1 MEDSLTKFMQ
11 KIFAIFA
18 LVFVLIILPI
28 QSFAQSDDKIV
39 ILETNSGKLAIEFFS
54 EDAPNHV
61 KNFMNL
67 TESGFYDGVLFHRII
82 PGFMIQGGDPNTKN
96 SDNSNWGTG
105 GPSVSVDAEFNS
117 IKHNRGIVS
126 MARSQDPNSGGSQ
139 FFIVHQD
146 SNFLDQQYTVFG
158 RIVTN
163 ESFETLDKIASLETG
178 QRDIP
183 VNTEE
188 AKITK
193 AIIVNRSEIADLL
206 ELGEPERVNETA
218 EILEQ
223 PTEGT
228 GSQMFENEQ
237 LDVAFNVPEGWAL
250 QQPPK
255 TDETTPDVVAVGPI
269 TGQINPVISL
279 RVIEKSDTSFD
290 GFIQE
295 KNDLLNEVV
304 ETGSL
309 KIISQEKTSI
319 NGKEAYV
326 TDASGVFQTN
336 NQTFNVKFKEITIS
350 GNDNFYTFAYSNGAD
365 DFDNQLPRFDDSID
379 SFKILSD
386 ITETTPN
393 DNEGGGCLIATATFG
408 SELAPQVQQLREIRD
423 NSILSTKSGLAFMT
437 GFNQLYYTFSPTI
450 ADFERENPI
459 FKETVK
465 LALTPLL
472 ISLSILNYANI
483 DSEQEILGYGI
494 SIILINVGM
503 YFVAPTILIYRLKK

>member
-1 MEDSLTKFMQ
+1 MQ
-11 KIFAIFA
+11 KIFVLFA
-18 LVFVLIILPI
+18 LVFILITLPT
-28 QSFAQSDDKIV
+28 QSFAQSDDKLV
-39 ILETNSGKLAIEFFS
+39 VLETNSGKLVIEFFS

-96 SDNSNWGTG
+96 PDNSSWGTG
-105 GPSVSVDAEFNS
+105 GPSTSVDAEFNS

-126 MARSQDPNSGGSQ
+126 MARSQNPNSAGSQ
-139 FFIVHQD
+139 FFIIHQN
-146 SNFLDQQYTVFG
+146 SNFLDQQYTAFG
-158 RIVTN
+158 RIVTD
-163 ESFETLDKIASLETG
+163 ESFDTLDKIASVDIGE
-178 QRDIP
+178 RDIP
-183 VNTEE
+183 INTEE
-188 AKITK
+188 VKITK
-193 AIIVNRSEIADLL
+193 AITVNRSEVAGLL
-206 ELGEPERVNETA
+206 DLGEPERVSETV

-228 GSQMFENEQ
+228 GSQIFENEQ
-237 LDVAFNVPEGWAL
+237 LDVSFSVPEGWSL

-279 RVIEKSDTSFD
+279 RVIEKNGTSFE

-304 ETGSL
+304 ATGSL
-309 KIISQEKTSI
+309 EIISQEKTSI
-319 NGKEAYV
+319 NDKEAYV
-326 TDASGVFQTN
+326 ADALGIFQTN

-350 GNDNFYTFAYSNGAD
+350 GSDSFYTFAYSNGAD
-365 DFDNQLPRFDDSID
+365 DFDNQLPRFDDSIG

-386 ITETTPN
+386 NTEIIPN
-393 DNEGGGCLIATATFG
+393 DDEGGGCLIATATFG
-408 SELAPQVQQLREIRD
+408 SELAPQVQQLRELRD
-423 NSILSTKSGLAFMT
+423 NSILSTKSGLAFMS

-459 FKETVK
+459 FRETVK
-465 LALTPLL
+465 LAITPLL
-472 ISLSILNYANI
+472 TSLSILNYVNI
-483 DSEQEILGYGI
+483 DSEQEMLSYGI
-494 SIILINVGM
+494 GIILMNVGM
-503 YFVAPTILIYRLKK
+503 YFVAPTMLIYRLKK

>member
-1 MEDSLTKFMQ
+1 MQ
-11 KIFAIFA
+11 KIFVLFA
-18 LVFVLIILPI
+18 LVFILITLPT
-28 QSFAQSDDKIV
+28 QSFAQSDDKLV
-39 ILETNSGKLAIEFFS
+39 VLETNSGKLVIEFFS

-96 SDNSNWGTG
+96 PDNSSWGTG
-105 GPSVSVDAEFNS
+105 GPSTSVDAEFNS

-126 MARSQDPNSGGSQ
+126 MARSQNPNSAGSQ
-139 FFIVHQD
+139 FFIIHQN
-146 SNFLDQQYTVFG
+146 SNFLDQQYTAFG
-158 RIVTN
+158 RIVTD
-163 ESFETLDKIASLETG
+163 ESFDTLDKIASVDIGE
-178 QRDIP
+178 RDIP
-183 VNTEE
+183 INTEE
-188 AKITK
+188 VKITK
-193 AIIVNRSEIADLL
+193 AITVNRSEVAGLL
-206 ELGEPERVNETA
+206 DLGEPERVSETV

-228 GSQMFENEQ
+228 GSQIFENEQ
-237 LDVAFNVPEGWAL
+237 LDVSFSVPEGWSL

-279 RVIEKSDTSFD
+279 RVIEKNGTSFE

-304 ETGSL
+304 ATGSL
-309 KIISQEKTSI
+309 EIISQEKTSI
-319 NGKEAYV
+319 NDKEAYV
-326 TDASGVFQTN
+326 TDALGIFQTN

-350 GNDNFYTFAYSNGAD
+350 GSDSFYTFAYSNGAD
-365 DFDNQLPRFDDSID
+365 DFDNQLPRFDDSIG

-386 ITETTPN
+386 NTEIIPN
-393 DNEGGGCLIATATFG
+393 DDEGGGCLIATATFG
-408 SELAPQVQQLREIRD
+408 SELAPQVQQLRELRD
-423 NSILSTKSGLAFMT
+423 NSILSTKSGLAFMS

-459 FKETVK
+459 FRETVK
-465 LALTPLL
+465 LAITPLL
-472 ISLSILNYANI
+472 TSLSILNYVNI
-483 DSEQEILGYGI
+483 DSEQEMLSYGI
-494 SIILINVGM
+494 GIILMNVGM
-503 YFVAPTILIYRLKK
+503 YFIAPTMLIYRLKK